1 MEIGNTLFI
10 FQVAWI
16 TGECYHLRSQLAGEG
31 RTHSSVNN
39 FPLFTGRLFPEFV
52 YIYLYQSSGETSS
65 KIGSKNLRGILILC
79 SARRVGFHIL
89 VYIELNAYQY
99 GHLTW
104 DCLEDVCV
112 SC

>member
-1 MEIGNTLFI
+1 MGNILFI
-10 FQVAWI
+10 VQVARI
-16 TGECYHLRSQLAGEG
+16 TGECYHLLSQLAGEG

-52 YIYLYQSSGETSS
+52 YIYLYWSSGETSS
-65 KIGSKNLRGILILC
+65 KIGSTNLRGILILR
-79 SARRVGFHIL
+79 SVHRVGFYTL
-89 VYIELNAYQY
+89 VYIRLNAYEY
-99 GHLTW
+99 GRLIG